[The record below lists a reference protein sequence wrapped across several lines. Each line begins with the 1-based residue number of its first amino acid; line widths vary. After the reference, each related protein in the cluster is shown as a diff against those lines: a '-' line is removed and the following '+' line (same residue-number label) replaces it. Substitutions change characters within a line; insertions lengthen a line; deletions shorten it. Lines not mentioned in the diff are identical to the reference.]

1 MAYDLEANKALVREY
16 FKRWS
21 EVDLDGMCELTE
33 PSGSFWN
40 ITFGEDLRMVDW
52 TDRIRK
58 KLPLYKVPPAFKI
71 GVMTAEE
78 DRVAFLAD
86 AWSTLTDGRPYNNTY
101 SYHVTVRNGLI
112 VATREYADP
121 RLSDLA
127 FRGGSRMNFAVSP

>member
-1 MAYDLEANKALVREY
+1 MAHDLEGNKAVVREY
-16 FKRWS
+16 FRRWS
-21 EVDLDGMCELTE
+21 EVDLDGMCELTD

-58 KLPLYKVPPAFKI
+58 KLPLYKVPPSFKI

-86 AWSTLTDGRPYNNTY
+86 GFSTLTDGRPYNNTY
-101 SYHVTVRNGLI
+101 FYLMTIRNGVI
-112 VATREYADP
+112 AATREFCDP

-127 FRGGSRMNFAVSP
+127 FRAGSRMTFAVSP